1 MFFGVCLLIFFKGGV
16 SLFVFSFCCFFF
28 VGSFCLGFF
37 FGGGVVVFLV
47 FVHFFKLMNLNRISK
62 IDGHGVR
69 KMETGKKY
77 KRRADNRLHKKS
89 AEFKC
94 LK

>member
-16 SLFVFSFCCFFF
+16 FVCVFFLLFFF
-28 VGSFCLGFF
+28 CWFVLLRFF
-37 FGGGVVVFLV
+37 FLGGVVVFLV

-89 AEFKC
+89 AEFKF

>member
-1 MFFGVCLLIFFKGGV
+1 MFFGVCLLIFFKGGCLCLCF
-16 SLFVFSFCCFFF
+16 LFAVFFCWFVLLRFF
-28 VGSFCLGFF
+28 L
-37 FGGGVVVFLV
+37 GGGVVVFLV